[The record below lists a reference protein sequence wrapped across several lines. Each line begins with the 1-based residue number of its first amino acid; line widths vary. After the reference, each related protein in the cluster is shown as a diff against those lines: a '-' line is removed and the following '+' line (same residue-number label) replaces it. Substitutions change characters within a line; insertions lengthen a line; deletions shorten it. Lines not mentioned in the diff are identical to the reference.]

1 MHTRVLTPP
10 PKKNNAEPIF
20 DVTEEK
26 YVQKVVFAVFFTG
39 DRSRQKIDKICDSFK
54 VCVEE
59 GGGGGGDIALSV
71 GLCMRWCSLYRARAP
86 ARALSLLPS
95 YARTHL
101 RAHAQA
107 NKYWLPEDSNELNKL
122 KSDLLSKKEDLE
134 KVCLCLLCLSFRS
147 A

>member
-1 MHTRVLTPP
+1 MCCDTQSKYAHTCFDPP

-71 GLCMRWCSLYRARAP
+71 GLCMRWCSL
-86 ARALSLLPS
+86 
-95 YARTHL
+95 
-101 RAHAQA
+101 
-107 NKYWLPEDSNELNKL
+107 
-122 KSDLLSKKEDLE
+122 
-134 KVCLCLLCLSFRS
+134 
-147 A
+147 